1 MPRLGRFIFSVA
13 ALVVIAVA
21 SSSARADT
29 ITIVGAGSNQLSTA
43 TVVCEFNSQTNT
55 FTFTITNT
63 SAITFPGSTST
74 ITGIGFDLPPTGNAS
89 ASGLNGF
96 TGSQAASLSSAF
108 DFSDANLG
116 TVPGF
121 NSVVLDF
128 GFTTSGGSANFSGG
142 QTGLGLAPGE
152 SASFTVTGAAFTGFT
167 ESQICNAIFV
177 RFQSVGVAGDNGGSD
192 VGIPGI
198 ANQELPEPSSILLLG
213 SALVGLGGYARRR
226 IKMRD

>member
-1 MPRLGRFIFSVA
+1 MPQLGRFLFSIA
-13 ALVVIAVA
+13 ALVVIVVA
-21 SSSARADT
+21 SSSAHADT
-29 ITIVGAGSNQLSTA
+29 ITVVGAGTGQLSTA

-63 SAITFPGSTST
+63 SAITTPGANST

-96 TGSQAASLSSAF
+96 SGMQAPSASSTF
-108 DFSDANLG
+108 GFSDADLG

-128 GFTTSGGSANFSGG
+128 GFTTDANFNGG
-142 QTGLGLAPGE
+142 TPGLGLAPGE
-152 SASFTVTGAAFTGFT
+152 SASFTVSGAAFTGFT

-177 RFQSVGVAGDNGGSD
+177 RFQSVGVGNVTSGSD
-192 VGIPGI
+192 VGI
-198 ANQELPEPSSILLLG
+198 ASNALPEPSSILLLG
-213 SALVGLGGYARRR
+213 SALIGVGGYARRR
-226 IKMRD
+226 LKMRR